1 MNMLR
6 RKLSVGALGLASLV
20 GCGTINEAGY
30 NGTPRSS
37 SSEYDNAVAIA
48 IMTQGIVQ
56 VPPQARQEVV
66 VNNATTPQ
74 KKSSANVIPT
84 EMMRRIEIADRDG
97 LYTALWV
104 DVDGDGNVGNNDRI
118 VEADMYLP
126 LEKMWFIRSTPQRR
140 SLKLYVVDMDLGKA
154 IISGETNNGSE
165 RCLIGT
171 FGVLP

>member
-1 MNMLR
+1 
-6 RKLSVGALGLASLV
+6 
-20 GCGTINEAGY
+20 
-30 NGTPRSS
+30 
-37 SSEYDNAVAIA
+37 
-48 IMTQGIVQ
+48 MTQGIVQ

-165 RCLIGT
+165 RGLSGT
-171 FGVLP
+171 FGVLPMNYIQNQYVEKPIGVKTYRIQTVDTETGDVYAFREFKIQFSK